1 MRRAARQSRLVAE
14 RGVAV
19 ALASFVLL
27 GLVSGCDPARHTDV
41 DTSKPAEFGFQTSL
55 QTSLE
60 DEGAI
65 AYRVYCIGCHGEKG
79 DGNTLAA
86 RFLNPRPRNFQVA
99 NFRFSSTRA
108 GQLPTDDDLRRSIR
122 EGLKGSAMPPFDLV
136 PPRTV
141 DALVAYIKT
150 FSSKWKERGPSPAI
164 PIVDDPY
171 RNAPDKSAAIARGKA
186 VYHGFAKCWSCHP
199 AYVPEAEISGHLV
212 SFENPA
218 QSTFRPGLFESEGKP
233 NAEGEVIYPP
243 DFRRDFVRAGAEVD
257 DLYRSIAA
265 GITGTAMPTWV
276 DSIDVPSSADPGKLL
291 ATRADLWAMAYYV
304 QHLIR
309 ERPVKLRQDQVVVRT
324 RPRPIDLK
332 SDTLPVAPSEPE
344 NQTTQEVFEE

>member
-1 MRRAARQSRLVAE
+1 MTRVPFRQGLIAWRRLAGLTALFAA
-14 RGVAV
+14 
-19 ALASFVLL
+19 L
-27 GLVSGCDPARHTDV
+27 GFASGCDPAKHTDI
-41 DTSKPAEFGFQTSL
+41 DTSKPTEFGFQTSL

-79 DGNTLAA
+79 DANTLAA

-99 NFRFSSTRA
+99 NFKFSSTRA

-122 EGLKGSAMPPFDLV
+122 DGLKGSAMPPFDLL

-141 DALVAYIKT
+141 DALVTYIKT
-150 FSSKWKERGPSPAI
+150 FSPKWKERGPSPAI
-164 PIVDDPY
+164 PVVDDPY
-171 RNAPDKSAAIARGKA
+171 RNSADKSAAIARGEA

-199 AYVPEAEISGHLV
+199 AYVTEAKISDHLV
-212 SFENPA
+212 TFENPA
-218 QSTFRPGLFESEGKP
+218 QSTFRPGVFESEGKP

-243 DFRRDFVRAGAEVD
+243 NFRRDFVRAGAEVD

-276 DSIDVPSSADPGKLL
+276 DSIDVPSSVDRNKLL
-291 ATRADLWAMAYYV
+291 TTRADLWAMAYYV

-309 ERPVKLRQDQVVVRT
+309 ERPVKLRQDQVAVRD
-324 RPRPIDLK
+324 RPRPIYLTGD
-332 SDTLPVAPSEPE
+332 APPPPPAAEESK
-344 NQTTQEVFEE
+344 TTQEEFEE